1 MRYMLQQQIASIH
14 QYFSALANKTL
25 KTHEIPIYVI

>member
-1 MRYMLQQQIASIH
+1 MRYKLRQLIVSIL